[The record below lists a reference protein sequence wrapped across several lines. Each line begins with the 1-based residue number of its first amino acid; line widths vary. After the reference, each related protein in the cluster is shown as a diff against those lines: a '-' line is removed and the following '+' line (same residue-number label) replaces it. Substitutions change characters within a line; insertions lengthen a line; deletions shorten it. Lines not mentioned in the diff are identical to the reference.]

1 MLSTDGWHKNWVH
14 CKILRGVYKY
24 FLVGGNPHT
33 FDDQK
38 YQKCSAKCWQ
48 WCVVLWRVKEKF
60 FFLWRIFLAF
70 HVSPLYIFWLY
81 LVATLGLAIYILN
94 LSIYSGQ
101 YFTTS
106 LLKFSVLST
115 HFLIFS
121 LLYSTLQDLSFW
133 NVIIYN
139 IIIEFIHLL
148 SFALLFS

>member
-1 MLSTDGWHKNWVH
+1 MVWTLNLWDLMLPTDSWHKNWVH
-14 CKILRGVYKY
+14 CKILRAVWV
-24 FLVGGNPHT
+24 FLGGRKPPHVWWSEIPEV
-33 FDDQK
+33 FSK
-38 YQKCSAKCWQ
+38 
-48 WCVVLWRVKEKF
+48 VLAMMCCIVKSEEVF

-70 HVSPLYIFWLY
+70 HVCPLYIFWLY

-106 LLKFSVLST
+106 LLKFSVLSP

-121 LLYSTLQDLSFW
+121 LLYSILQDLSFW

-139 IIIEFIHLL
+139 III
-148 SFALLFS
+148 